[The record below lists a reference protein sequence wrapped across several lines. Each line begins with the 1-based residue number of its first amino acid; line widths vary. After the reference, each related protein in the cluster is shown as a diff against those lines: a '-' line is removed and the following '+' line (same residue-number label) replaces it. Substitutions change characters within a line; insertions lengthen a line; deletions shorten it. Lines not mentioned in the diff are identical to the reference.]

1 MDPKIKRLVD
11 RVKAHLHET
20 YGEGIRRVILYG
32 SYARGEQTEDSDVD
46 VLVLTDP
53 SLKPSE
59 VRKNL
64 SGLLF
69 DMLMDEG
76 ELVSVIVIPE
86 DYFDEHN
93 LPFMLNVRNEGVAI

>member
-32 SYARGEQTEDSDVD
+32 SYARGEQTEVSDVD

>member
-69 DMLMDEG
+69 DMLVDEG